1 MTVIRGVPAVV
12 AGPAAGGS
20 GAWRL
25 ICNPPTAGAIGGG
38 GADIAVRL
46 IGCVPRFSLKRALA
60 AAVPSTL
67 QTGQFTVNGI
77 RPFTGST
84 SNLYF

>member
-1 MTVIRGVPAVV
+1 M
-12 AGPAAGGS
+12 
-20 GAWRL
+20 
-25 ICNPPTAGAIGGG
+25 GG
-38 GADIAVRL
+38 GAIAAAL
-46 IGCVPRFSLKRALA
+46 AAESTIGCVPLLWFKIALA
-60 AAVPSTL
+60 AAVPSTP